1 MAQTK
6 RIVGSGDENDSS
18 RPFDACAS
26 KAANQLAQELSHA
39 VGQLKELNRKQP
51 DEQDEQPS
59 NQPVHRSVE
68 PSVAELHVED
78 TSTPNGRSASTPQ
91 NGVVDVDTQD
101 AATKDLNEATE
112 TPISRNQQAKRK
124 KRLAFTPDVDLPIK
138 KSKQDDEI
146 QRSCEECLVSGK

>member
-1 MAQTK
+1 MFPIA
-6 RIVGSGDENDSS
+6 
-18 RPFDACAS
+18 
-26 KAANQLAQELSHA
+26 HA
-39 VGQLKELNRKQP
+39 
-51 DEQDEQPS
+51 S

-112 TPISRNQQAKRK
+112 TPVSRNQQAKRK